1 MKKKIMSLLLI
12 VCLVVTMIPFAT
24 MEANAAT
31 SLTNKKVY
39 RISDYKSQDCLLS
52 ANVCMMRR
60 AAITRGAKNWSAITN
75 TSARKKLCTGVNNM
89 RSGYTYTSSGLT
101 FKGGSGS
108 LPNTKNGNKKNLI
121 SLLKSHPEG
130 IVVYG
135 TDKDGSPHG
144 VLITSYSNGVFYCAD
159 STQNYGA
166 ANKGIVKYS
175 ASTMTSLSNC
185 YKYWYLKS
193 VAGKVTSSQPTYTVK
208 YSANGGTG
216 TMSSATATLGKYYSS
231 KSNTFKKTGHSFGG
245 WYVKK
250 NNKYWLV
257 KSGSSWKWST
267 GASNKKVYSNKY
279 KFMFY
284 GSGST
289 NHKVNKGDTITLYAR
304 WVPETYSIAYNANGG
319 SKAPSSQKKT
329 YGKTLTLSSLKPVR
343 SGYEFAGW
351 STSKSASTAQYKP
364 GTKYTANK
372 AVTLYAVW
380 KKVVSEDAGYENNDD
395 NSGSSNSAGSFLVTA
410 DEYESAYK
418 GNSNYAATP
427 MYRYATRSKLTTSSG
442 KDTVSG
448 YTKYDT
454 KTTTS
459 TSGYKFGTP
468 ITTSTAYTST
478 SKVTKSAVN
487 KGYYYYIYTVAAPSK
502 TSDWTYYGARSRSSV
517 ISYMKQNFSA
527 SSAWGESR
535 LRYFWYISST
545 DLGSTS
551 AKLNKSVPYCEEST
565 VGVGTTSKS
574 GTHLMDLKMY
584 KYSRCY
590 KVKTV
595 TTTNYFYKWTGWS
608 AWSAWTPEYKSAS
621 DTVKRDT
628 QVMYMIQAK

>member
-1 MKKKIMSLLLI
+1 MKKKITSILLI
-12 VCLVVTMIPFAT
+12 VCLVVTLIPFTAL
-24 MEANAAT
+24 ESNAAVKGTADALVEQALYSEYQGKNLSSVKKAMKKRGYSLWRESYSYAWCAWYVSNCAKHAGIPT
-31 SLTNKKVY
+31 SV
-39 RISDYKSQDCLLS
+39 
-52 ANVCMMRR
+52 
-60 AAITRGAKNWSAITN
+60 ITRNTYADDGYGSGFEAWAKKQKIY
-75 TSARKKLCTGVNNM
+75 KKSKAYGGSYKPKKGDLIFFAWD
-89 RSGYTYTSSGLT
+89 SSGIAHIEIVYKVT
-101 FKGGSGS
+101 QKYVYSVGGNTGSG
-108 LPNTKNGNKKNLI
+108 
-121 SLLKSHPEG
+121 
-130 IVVYG
+130 IVA
-135 TDKDGSPHG
+135 KR
-144 VLITSYSNGVFYCAD
+144 
-159 STQNYGA
+159 
-166 ANKGIVKYS
+166 KW
-175 ASTMTSLSNC
+175 SLSNSNIAG
-185 YKYWYLKS
+185 YAAPKYN
-193 VAGKVTSSQPTYTVK
+193 TYTVK

-216 TMSSATATLGKYYSS
+216 TMGSATATLGRYYSS
-231 KSNTFKKTGHSFGG
+231 KSNTFKKTGYSFGG

-267 GASNKKVYSNKY
+267 SSSNRKVYSNKY

-289 NHKVNKGDTITLYAR
+289 NHKVNKGDTITLSAR
-304 WVPETYSIAYNANGG
+304 WIPNQYAVSYNANGG
-319 SKAPSSQKKT
+319 SEAPGAQTKT
-329 YGKTLTLSSLKPVR
+329 YGKTLTLSSVKPVR
-343 SGYEFAGW
+343 SGYEFVGW
-351 STSKSASTAQYKP
+351 STNKNAATAQYEV
-364 GTKYTANK
+364 GGKYTANK
-372 AVTLYAVW
+372 AITLYAVW
-380 KKVVSEDAGYENNDD
+380 KKVVSEDAGYGNNEDD
-395 NSGSSNSAGSFLVTA
+395 SGSSDSAESFLVTA

-468 ITTSTAYTST
+468 ITTSTSYTST

-517 ISYMKQNFSA
+517 VSYMKQNFSA
-527 SSAWGESR
+527 SSVWGESR

-551 AKLNKSVPYCEEST
+551 AKLNKNVPYCADST

-608 AWSAWTPEYKSAS
+608 AWSEWTPEYKSAS

-628 QVMYMIQAK
+628 QVMYLIQAK